1 MAHSLGQEYSEVDG
15 ISIVD
20 DYVILVRKHDYYLV
34 GDVKVTRGRMM
45 EIVTPDEDLS
55 GDEWYMTDEV
65 RAVAAAQFDDESKA
79 EWGAMTQQQKD
90 DYLGDESF
98 TFDS

>member
-79 EWGAMTQQQKD
+79 EWAAMTQQEKD